1 MPGYDPEGPVADLT
15 RLAASIDGDGPLPG
29 RMVLACRSMGDWL
42 LAAALRHPS
51 GGQLRSLAG
60 AEDLPLFRMPAGGGD
75 VVPWDIRVLRSP
87 APEEA
92 GEEERLPALPDPV
105 LVKDTA
111 GTAPMELSPSG
122 ADRIP
127 SKLAATELSRGETD
141 SAYMAGAPVPPFLS
155 ESGLTPAERG
165 TALHTFMQFARY
177 DAAADSPEGERNR
190 AGAEG
195 FLTVQQGEALPFAKI
210 RAFFGGSLYRRM
222 EGASRLWREVPFTV
236 AVSPHLLTDEAE
248 ELEGESVIVQ
258 GIADCVFEED
268 GQLVIVDYKT
278 DRVKTGEEL
287 VGRYRDQLGIYAYAL
302 AQTLGLPVR
311 ECLLYSFALS
321 RTVPVPPAAFEGN
334 GLDAGV

>member
-1 MPGYDPEGPVADLT
+1 
-15 RLAASIDGDGPLPG
+15 
-29 RMVLACRSMGDWL
+29 
-42 LAAALRHPS
+42 
-51 GGQLRSLAG
+51 
-60 AEDLPLFRMPAGGGD
+60 
-75 VVPWDIRVLRSP
+75 
-87 APEEA
+87 
-92 GEEERLPALPDPV
+92 
-105 LVKDTA
+105 
-111 GTAPMELSPSG
+111 
-122 ADRIP
+122 
-127 SKLAATELSRGETD
+127 
-141 SAYMAGAPVPPFLS
+141 
-155 ESGLTPAERG
+155 
-165 TALHTFMQFARY
+165 MQFARY

-190 AGAEG
+190 LVREG